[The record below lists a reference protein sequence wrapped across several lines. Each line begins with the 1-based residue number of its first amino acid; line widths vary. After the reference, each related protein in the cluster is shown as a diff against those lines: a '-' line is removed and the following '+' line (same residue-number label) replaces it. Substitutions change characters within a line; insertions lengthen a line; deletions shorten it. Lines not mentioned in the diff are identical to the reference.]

1 MIRPLAI
8 AIPFTALVACTQSP
22 PSTTGA
28 VAQLAKACAVD
39 EITAAAALDP
49 GMSLPEV
56 ADDSHSAEC
65 DPTTL
70 GTACCD
76 SATPCTPMDYPIEV
90 CGTLT
95 APPDAAVIAKIG
107 EFTYTSDTTTQY
119 YDTCMDPPDDPKC
132 DDTGSAFVLQPY
144 PTTRYAVSFTTDA
157 ATAVTTGSLY
167 YIPEGSSAV
176 RSEDGEELFPLLDEG
191 EGYANPDRP
200 VETPDGTKYVDD
212 QNDCIPRE
220 DGCGFTCAT
229 C

>member
-56 ADDSHSAEC
+56 ADNSHSAEC

-144 PTTRYAVSFTTDA
+144 PTTRYAVSFKTDA

-176 RSEDGEELFPLLDEG
+176 RSEDGEEL
-191 EGYANPDRP
+191 
-200 VETPDGTKYVDD
+200 V
-212 QNDCIPRE
+212 
-220 DGCGFTCAT
+220 
-229 C
+229 